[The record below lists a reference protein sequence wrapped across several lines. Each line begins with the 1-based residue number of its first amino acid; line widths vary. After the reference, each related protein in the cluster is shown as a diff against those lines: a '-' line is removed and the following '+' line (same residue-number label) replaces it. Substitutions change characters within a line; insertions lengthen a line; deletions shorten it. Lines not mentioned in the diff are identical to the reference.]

1 MIPLC
6 ITAISFLQ
14 SIWGCAF
21 SIVGVPWVAHRVC
34 AIPIVAWI
42 LFPLSFFSS
51 SAILPTAFSH
61 RKVPFS
67 INATPEESYPRY
79 SSLLMPSRR
88 TLMVSLCPIYPTI
101 PHIRFSP
108 KKIPHIVV
116 FRSKRRPPLHPS
128 LRRRGK
134 RGG

>member
-1 MIPLC
+1 M
-6 ITAISFLQ
+6 F
-14 SIWGCAF
+14 GCAF
-21 SIVGVPWVAHRVC
+21 SIVGAPWVAHRLC
-34 AIPIVAWI
+34 AIPMFVWI

-116 FRSKRRPPLHPS
+116 LRSKKSHPLYSP
-128 LRRRGK
+128 LQRRGK